1 MNAVL
6 ENRSRTVTMALTLC
20 ALTLFIPACRPAPI
34 STPPT
39 STAQFEV
46 QENATPQ
53 DIPAEM
59 TKRDEPPTVTKPPRE
74 SIARLLP
81 ESLIGVPNKDP
92 VSRRVEYNTL
102 VGARSSATPP
112 KIAWQYR
119 ATRAGEIVGFEFSN
133 HGGNPILPP
142 RRDASKN
149 QLFTRDFQFRFDE
162 RARQDIHLMVSDW
175 VPSRDREFRLSEIM
189 NSLMLFFPRKILPAI
204 VNAGERNIVT
214 LPTGELVEFDAATH
228 EIRGGVLS
236 EAAVDF
242 NTERGARRFP
252 GVDYRGNGV
261 VVRVNAR
268 GTDPRIG
275 TVATITTGTPPPNCD
290 RGRYCNVCQ
299 VPSKE
304 LWDQSGAERFKFST
318 DAEFERF
325 LIARCGFGL
334 PKIDADAAVS
344 AVQ

>member
-1 MNAVL
+1 MNEVL
-6 ENRSRTVTMALTLC
+6 DRSRKATMALTLC

-34 STPPT
+34 SAPPT
-39 STAQFEV
+39 STGQSEV
-46 QENATPQ
+46 QKNAAPQ
-53 DIPAEM
+53 DTPTEM
-59 TKRDEPPTVTKPPRE
+59 QRDESRTVTKPRQE

-81 ESLIGVPNKDP
+81 ESLIGLPNKDP
-92 VSRRVEYNTL
+92 VSRRVEYNTW
-102 VGARSSATPP
+102 VSARSTATPP

-119 ATRAGEIVGFEFSN
+119 ATREGEIVGFEFSN
-133 HGGNPILPP
+133 HGSNPILPP

-175 VPSRDREFRLSEIM
+175 VPSADREFRLSEIM

-214 LPTGELVEFDAATH
+214 LPTGEVVEFDALTH
-228 EIRGGVLS
+228 EIRGGVFS

-242 NTERGARRFP
+242 NPDRRARKFP
-252 GVDYRGNGV
+252 GIAYRGSGV

-268 GTDPRIG
+268 GTDPRIA
-275 TVATITTGTPPPNCD
+275 TMATISTGTPPQTCD
-290 RGRYCNVCQ
+290 RGFDCSVCQ

-304 LWDQSGAERFKFST
+304 LWDQNGAARFKFST

-334 PKIDADAAVS
+334 PKIAADVTVTTA
-344 AVQ
+344 Q